1 MLSLKPKITLK
12 ILFSNLVKIL
22 YLSNEILPN
31 VGLTFFYLGI
41 FLLPSAFSIAAIFL
55 LISLIIGFLI
65 QDESYFADKWNIPF
79 FIGGLLII
87 FSSLLNTLNNIQNI
101 NPGEVNPLLSNI
113 YLFNWIPFIFP
124 FYGFQPYLSSKKL
137 RRNCALIF
145 ISGTF
150 PVIFSILGQTIF
162 NWLGPLKALNGF
174 IVWYL
179 PDTSN
184 FAFTGLFSNPNY
196 LGSWLIIILPFSLA
210 TCFRKNINKSS
221 KVILYVFLI
230 SISSSII
237 LCGSRSA
244 LICMLISIP
253 LFFGLRSLFWLLP
266 LIVIFSVLQ
275 FSILVPIFGENFQE
289 IIKVLTPSGIWS
301 IFYDANYL
309 LDISRIEIWKY
320 ALNLIKENPLFGSG
334 ASSFPTYIMSESGFW
349 KGHSHN
355 LPLELMASYGIP
367 AALFIL
373 IPFTLLVGLS
383 FRNILLKKHF
393 FSYENI
399 FDRSWIISIVLLS
412 LMHLVDIQYFDG
424 RISFAGWIL
433 LAGIRNIIKEDL
445 QI

>member
-1 MLSLKPKITLK
+1 MLRLKPKITLK
-12 ILFSNLVKIL
+12 FLLSNLSKNFS
-22 YLSNEILPN
+22 LSQEILPN
-31 VGLTFFYLGI
+31 VGLAFFYLGI
-41 FLLPSAFSIAAIFL
+41 FLLPSAFSFSAIFL
-55 LISLIIGFLI
+55 LISSIIGFSI
-65 QDESYFADKWNIPF
+65 QDENYFSDKWNIPF
-79 FIGGLLII
+79 FIGSLLII
-87 FSSLLNTLNNIQNI
+87 CSSLLNSYNNIQNI
-101 NPGEVNPLLSNI
+101 NTEEINPLLSNI
-113 YLFNWIPFIFP
+113 YLFNWIPFIFS

-137 RRNCALIF
+137 RRNSAQIF

-162 NWLGPLKALNGF
+162 NWIGPLKALNGF

-179 PDTSN
+179 PNTSN
-184 FAFTGLFSNPNY
+184 FQVTGLFSNANY

-210 TCFRKNINKSS
+210 NLFRKNIKKSS
-221 KVILYVFLI
+221 KIILYSFLI
-230 SISSSII
+230 SIAISII

-253 LFFGLRSLFWLLP
+253 LFFGLRSLIWLIP
-266 LIVIFSVLQ
+266 LIGVFSVLQ
-275 FSILVPIFGENFQE
+275 FSILFPIFGENFQA
-289 IIKVLTPSGIWS
+289 IMKVLIPSEIWS
-301 IFYDANYL
+301 NFIDTNSAY
-309 LDISRIEIWKY
+309 DISRIGIWEY
-320 ALNLIKENPLFGSG
+320 ALNLIKTNPLIGSG
-334 ASSFPTYIMSESGFW
+334 ASSFSSYIHLEAGFW

-383 FRNILLKKHF
+383 FRKIILKKRF

-399 FDRSWIISIVLLS
+399 FDRSWIISIVLLT

-424 RISFAGWIL
+424 RISFSGWIL